1 MKNLYVLLFFCTLF
15 FSTTLVG
22 QSISEENRTM
32 SMGMNNGFTLE
43 AEGLESKDLEGV
55 IKNFLKEFKG
65 RRNTKFDRRKKEFFI
80 DDASITDVS
89 ANTVDVYVGYRQTG
103 NLQHEVTFWFDL
115 GGAYLS
121 SDDHVEATKYVR
133 EEMLPDLNGAVYD
146 EMVAI
151 ELSSEEDQ
159 LKTMKK
165 DYDKLAKEQK
175 KLEDL
180 IEECKMK
187 IEQAEQDLV
196 SNISAQ
202 EEMVKTIEEQQ
213 TVVDAVKKKLRKS

>member
-1 MKNLYVLLFFCTLF
+1 MRNLYLLFFFCTF
-15 FSTTLVG
+15 FFATTLEG
-22 QSISEENRTM
+22 QSISEENRSM

-43 AEGLESKDLEGV
+43 TEGLEGKELEGV
-55 IKNFLKEFKG
+55 IKDFLKQFKG
-65 RRNTKFDRRKKEFFI
+65 RKAVKFDRRNKEFFI
-80 DDASITDVS
+80 DDASIKDIST
-89 ANTVDVYVGYRQTG
+89 NTVDIYAGYRQTG

-133 EEMLPDLNGAVYD
+133 EEMLPDLNDAVYD
-146 EMVAI
+146 EMIAI
-151 ELSSEEDQ
+151 ELSSEESR
-159 LKTMKK
+159 LKTMNK

-196 SNISAQ
+196 TNISAQ

-213 TVVDAVKKKLRKS
+213 TVVDAVKKKLRKN